1 METVMRRRGKWCG
14 AAVLAACLA
23 GTLCGVA
30 RAESAAPS
38 PANQPGAAATPA
50 PAPQVP
56 AYEKQAG
63 EAIDRGL
70 HFLHAKLQSDGSWE
84 KNPGITGIVLLGFLK
99 SGKAYSQT
107 DDPFVRKPLEYLL
120 SLQKPDGGIY
130 ERELANYN
138 TSIAIQVLIAT
149 KNPKYDGNIK
159 KARGYLLGS
168 QLDERKGCK
177 PGDLDYGG
185 GSYGDKPKADLS
197 NTQMWASALHAAEK
211 AGLAKDSE
219 AWRRMT
225 VFVSR
230 CQNRSESNDQ
240 KWASNDGGF
249 VYAPGESK
257 AGEVMLPDGRK
268 GLRSYASMT
277 YAGLMSMIY
286 ADVTK
291 DDPRVQAAYEWIRKN
306 YTVDENPGLGPQ
318 GLFYY
323 YHTMAKAL
331 KAWDD
336 PVLADEKG
344 VRHDWRSDLTEK
356 LLSLQKPD
364 GSWVN
369 ANDRWWEKNP
379 VLVTAYV
386 VLTLEELLEK

>member
-1 METVMRRRGKWCG
+1 
-14 AAVLAACLA
+14 
-23 GTLCGVA
+23 
-30 RAESAAPS
+30 
-38 PANQPGAAATPA
+38 
-50 PAPQVP
+50 
-56 AYEKQAG
+56 
-63 EAIDRGL
+63 
-70 HFLHAKLQSDGSWE
+70 
-84 KNPGITGIVLLGFLK
+84 
-99 SGKAYSQT
+99 
-107 DDPFVRKPLEYLL
+107 
-120 SLQKPDGGIY
+120 
-130 ERELANYN
+130 
-138 TSIAIQVLIAT
+138 
-149 KNPKYDGNIK
+149 
-159 KARGYLLGS
+159 
-168 QLDERKGCK
+168 
-177 PGDLDYGG
+177 
-185 GSYGDKPKADLS
+185 
-197 NTQMWASALHAAEK
+197 MWAGALHAAEK